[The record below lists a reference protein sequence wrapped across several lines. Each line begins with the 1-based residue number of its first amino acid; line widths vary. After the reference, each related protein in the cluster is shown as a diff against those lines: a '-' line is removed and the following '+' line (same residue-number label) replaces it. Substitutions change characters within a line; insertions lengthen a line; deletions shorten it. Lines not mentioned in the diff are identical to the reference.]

1 MVHEDWREHHLTDEE
16 KSLDMAA
23 ERRDHLANLRRELNN
38 IETVLLPKANVSLK
52 KLEPA
57 YDKAEEALKDPDAL
71 DNIEQTNHQE
81 MYDEGQ
87 RLLGL
92 IDRYTRRKISLEHEI
107 GTEMTEMA
115 ALGIDPQKP
124 TYH

>member
-1 MVHEDWREHHLTDEE
+1 
-16 KSLDMAA
+16 MAA